1 VAHEV
6 DDLIAL
12 DVLTQE
18 EGDELITNAAKSDV
32 GKK

>member
-12 DVLTQE
+12 GILTQE
-18 EGDELITNAAKSDV
+18 AGDELITNAAKSDV
-32 GKK
+32 GK